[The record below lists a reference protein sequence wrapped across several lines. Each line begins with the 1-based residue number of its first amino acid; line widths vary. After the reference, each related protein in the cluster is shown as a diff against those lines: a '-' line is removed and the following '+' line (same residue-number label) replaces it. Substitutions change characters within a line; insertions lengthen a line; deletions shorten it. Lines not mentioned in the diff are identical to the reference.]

1 MFLFSWFVSPQFLF
15 YDLMREVIRGT
26 YTSLTFSMLFALV
39 VLLLTSGNVLI
50 TLYAMLTIT
59 FIIADTVA
67 VFVLCGWELNIL
79 ETIIIIM
86 SVGLSVD
93 FSKKERKTYFL
104 ISLFFHLA
112 VHYGVAYIKADWKK
126 NQSHVKRSSHTLK
139 LIENNHKNNGKVA
152 HEKQT
157 FFQRLKRKHQQGS
170 VQRFRRMKNSL
181 TRVGSAVFIAGFT
194 SFLAGVSMAPSKLTS
209 FSQMGFFLML
219 IMFISWLFATWFF
232 LPLLSF
238 IGPTDQFGD
247 IP

>member
-1 MFLFSWFVSPQFLF
+1 
-15 YDLMREVIRGT
+15 MREVIRGT
-26 YTSLTFSMLFALV
+26 YTSLIFSMLFALV

-93 FSKKERKTYFL
+93 FSKKRIFDKNSTFY
-104 ISLFFHLA
+104 SSLA

-126 NQSHVKRSSHTLK
+126 NQAHIKRSLNGLK
-139 LIENNHKNNGKVA
+139 LIENNHKNNGKVT

-157 FFQRLKRKHQQGS
+157 CFQRIKNQHQQGS
-170 VQRFRRMKNSL
+170 LQRFRRMKNSL

-219 IMFISWLFATWFF
+219 IMCISWLFATWFF